1 MSRWKQSAEQP
12 LIPAGATHRARR
24 GHEDR
29 EVPGLIYSQDVW
41 HMIDLAT
48 GEVAATID
56 SHPLETVREV
66 LADWR
71 SAGWVALGH
80 GYVRRVS

>member
-1 MSRWKQSAEQP
+1 
-12 LIPAGATHRARR
+12 
-24 GHEDR
+24 
-29 EVPGLIYSQDVW
+29 
-41 HMIDLAT
+41 MIDLAT

-71 SAGWVALGH
+71 AAGWVALGH
-80 GYVRRVS
+80 GYVRRSA